1 MKEFNGQRLKTAR
14 TIRRYGL
21 AELAD
26 VLGVKRQTVSMY
38 ESGKIADPGMD
49 RIRKMSEV
57 LEFPVGF
64 FLDSKEE
71 AINMSKGVYFRSR
84 LTTGTRYRE
93 EQEAKIGF
101 VSTMY
106 AFLSEYV
113 SFPSLN
119 LPTIYE
125 DDTIEDMAYKLREAW
140 GLGRGPI
147 NDLIYHAEQNG
158 ILVTAFSTSTSDIDG
173 FSQRLYIDG
182 EEKYLIALS
191 KNKES
196 AARLHFDVAHE
207 LGHILMHDFDD
218 NIETLDPNEFRERER
233 EANEF
238 AAAFLLPKETFINDI
253 GPHAAKFQY
262 YIEMKRR
269 WKVSIAAMLM
279 RSKNL
284 GLISYDT
291 YQRLVR
297 YMQTYGLRK
306 NEPLDD
312 ELMTAQPAMLKTA
325 VDMLLNGDV
334 MTAREFVQEI
344 SMNYNLTLYPAQIE
358 ELLGLKKGRLK
369 EANLPLELNLKLKN
383 NSKNDKTSGA

>member
-14 TIRRYGL
+14 TIRRLGL
-21 AELAD
+21 TELAD
-26 VLGVKRQTVSMY
+26 ILGVKRQTVSMY
-38 ESGKIADPGMD
+38 ESGKITDPGMD
-49 RIRKMSEV
+49 KIQKMSEV

-71 AINMSKGVYFRSR
+71 AVTVSNGVYFRSL

-106 AFLSEYV
+106 SFLSEYV
-113 SFPSLN
+113 SFPALN
-119 LPTIYE
+119 LPVIYE
-125 DDTIEDMAYKLREAW
+125 DETIEEMAYKLRDAW
-140 GLGRGPI
+140 KLGRGPI
-147 NDLIYHAEQNG
+147 NDLIYYVEQNG
-158 ILVTAFSTSTSDIDG
+158 ILVTAFSTSTNDIDG

-196 AARLHFDVAHE
+196 AARMHFDVAHE

-218 NIETLDPNEFRERER
+218 NIESLSSSEFKEREK

-238 AAAFLLPKETFINDI
+238 AAAFLLPREAFIDDI
-253 GPHAAKFQY
+253 GPYAAKFQY
-262 YIEMKRR
+262 YVEMKKR

-279 RSKNL
+279 RSRNL

-297 YMQTYGLRK
+297 HMQTYGMRK
-306 NEPLDD
+306 REPLDD
-312 ELMTAQPAMLKTA
+312 ELMTAQPAMIKTA
-325 VDMLLNGDV
+325 VDLLLNNNV

-369 EANLPLELNLKLKN
+369 EANLPLEFNLKIK
-383 NSKNDKTSGA
+383 KNDSN